1 MTPFEPLG
9 NRARWRILYEIL
21 SKKPT
26 GATVTYEE
34 LAAGLDLD
42 PDDDRH
48 AIQMT
53 MRRAAKESES
63 EDKRALESV
72 QNVGYRIV
80 EAEEHLRLARS
91 QQKRAG
97 RALVRGKSKVVNVDL
112 NGVDPEVRKAFEV
125 VAQAFSMQMEMIH
138 RTNIRQANLE
148 DVISTIN
155 ERSDRSESEIAALR
169 ERLERLESGDSLKG
183 S

>member
-1 MTPFEPLG
+1 MSPFEPLG
-9 NRARWRILYEIL
+9 DRARWRILYDL
-21 SKKPT
+21 VSKKPT

-34 LAAGLDLD
+34 LAQSLDLD
-42 PDDDRH
+42 PEDRH
-48 AIQMT
+48 TIQMT
-53 MRRAAKESES
+53 MRRASKESES

-72 QNVGYRIV
+72 PNVGYRIV

-138 RTNIRQANLE
+138 RTNIRQSNLE

-155 ERSDRSESEIAALR
+155 ERSDRSEAEIAALR
-169 ERLERLESGDSLKG
+169 ERLERLEES
-183 S
+183 